1 MRFNRL
7 WLACLILS
15 LAGVLLA
22 GSPYQAKEQTDQ
34 FSSSADLA
42 ALFKVLRELSQD
54 SPSELAFLPSI
65 AKNSS
70 GQTWAVWQEWGS
82 EDSRLKL
89 ARIEENR
96 ILSVQSIG
104 CRVGSDISP
113 HLTADG
119 LGLPWVIWVNY
130 YAGEYRVF
138 VQEISSERT
147 WRLDAT
153 STASITS
160 PRLVFDR
167 AGNAWAFWNEA
178 DTETGVIVYNVFS
191 QGLWSPRQAFR
202 PNARYPALNPD
213 AAADSQGFI
222 WLTWASYDGHDY
234 ELYVARW
241 NGLAWEREIRLT
253 DNQDNDTFPAIGR
266 GSRGR
271 QVVTWMRSAEAGHQV
286 YIVSLKEGRP
296 ENEFAISPPASH
308 MMAPFLLESQ
318 GETNVVW
325 KSSEGI
331 KIRPLKPR
339 DIPAEHFSTPAAPDG
354 LLFNPSLDE
363 NIYVCFGD
371 SITYGY
377 IDREPYPELGYVP
390 RLDIILKQH
399 FGPALAVNMGIG
411 GENTI
416 LALARI
422 DSVIR
427 SQQGRFILIM
437 EGTNDVI
444 TPGLAMTTSAFN
456 LREITRRCLEAG
468 VYPVLMTIPPR
479 KDWLGVIQYFSDRI
493 LELNSLIRQ
502 IVVDFPLSFVD
513 IYEIFDNYPAS
524 DGGLLAVLSRDLK
537 HPSAKGYQVMAES
550 LFNEIKNIPFSPVD
564 IQITSK
570 SFNNAFLTRRGT
582 TIIGQPSKK
591 PSLAAGSS
599 FGTYLAWKDNPKI
612 SDRSRIQGY
621 KVYREDRS
629 HPQGRFRCLA
639 LVQSPLE
646 FFDPGIRSIGRYVY
660 VISAVRTDGVEGP
673 CSAPVNE

>member
-1 MRFNRL
+1 MNFSRFL
-7 WLACLILS
+7 LSFLILS
-15 LAGVLLA
+15 LTGLLLA
-22 GSPYQAKEQTDQ
+22 GAPNQEEEQTGRL
-34 FSSSADLA
+34 SSSADLA
-42 ALFKVLRELSQD
+42 ALFKVLRELCQD
-54 SPSELAFLPSI
+54 SPSELDFLPSI
-65 AKNSS
+65 AKNRS
-70 GQTWAVWQEWGS
+70 GQTWAVWQEWGRK
-82 EDSRLKL
+82 DSRLKL
-89 ARIEENR
+89 AQIEENR
-96 ILSVQSIG
+96 ILSLQSIG
-104 CRVGSDISP
+104 CGVGSDISP
-113 HLTADG
+113 HVATDG
-119 LGLPWVIWVNY
+119 LDLPWVIWVNY
-130 YAGEYRVF
+130 CAGEYRVF
-138 VQEISSERT
+138 VQELTSGRM

-153 STASITS
+153 NSASIAS
-160 PRLVFDR
+160 PRLVFDQ

-178 DTETGVIVYNVFS
+178 DTETGVIVYRVFG
-191 QGLWSPRQAFR
+191 QGIWSPRQIVR
-202 PNARYPALNPD
+202 PNSRYPALNPD
-213 AAADSQGFI
+213 VTADSKGFI

-241 NGLAWEREIRLT
+241 NGQTWEREIRLT
-253 DNQDNDTFPAIGR
+253 DNQENDTFPAIGR
-266 GSRGR
+266 GSHGR
-271 QVVTWMRSAEAGHQV
+271 QAVTWTRSGELGHQV
-286 YIVSLKEGRP
+286 YIASLKEGRP
-296 ENEFAISPPASH
+296 EGESAMSPPASH
-308 MMAPFLLESQ
+308 MTAPSLLESRGQ
-318 GETNVVW
+318 TNVVW

-339 DIPAEHFSTPAAPDG
+339 DIPEEHFSTPAAPAG
-354 LLFNPSLDE
+354 PLFNPSLDE

-390 RLDIILKQH
+390 RLDIILKKH

-427 SQQGRFILIM
+427 SQRARFILIM

-456 LREITRRCLEAG
+456 LREILRRCLEAG

-524 DGGLLAVLSRDLK
+524 DGGLLAVLSNDLK

-550 LFNEIKNIPFSPVD
+550 LFNEIKNIPFPPVD
-564 IQITSK
+564 IQITIK
-570 SFNNAFLTRRGT
+570 SFNNVFLTRRGT
-582 TIIGQPSKK
+582 TTVGQPSKK
-591 PSLAAGSS
+591 PSLTAGSS
-599 FGTYLAWKDNPKI
+599 VGTYLAWKDNPKI
-612 SDRSRIQGY
+612 FDRTRIQGY
-621 KVYREDRS
+621 RVYRKDRA
-629 HPQGRFRCLA
+629 HPQGHFRCLA
-639 LVQSPLE
+639 FIQSPLE
-646 FFDPGIRSIGRYVY
+646 FFDPGIRSIGRYIY

-673 CSAPVNE
+673 CSALVNE